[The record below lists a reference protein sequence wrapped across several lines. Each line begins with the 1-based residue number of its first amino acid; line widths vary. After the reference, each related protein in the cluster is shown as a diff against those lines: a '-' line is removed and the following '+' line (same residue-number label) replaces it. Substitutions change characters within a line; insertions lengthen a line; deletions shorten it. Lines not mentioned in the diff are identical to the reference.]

1 MGICCNLGQ
10 HLTAESSLVQLLEGK
25 AFKLHGMT
33 YNDLLNAIVT
43 NRVEQSIFKEHMK
56 EHIIPEFYDEN
67 LAGENKIYYDA
78 IFDAL
83 INNLSEKNN
92 MYVVILFFYPFI
104 NHDKEDVKET
114 FFSIF
119 KFITVTLGFEDVK
132 FWFKK
137 YINFCTVDITQC
149 LLKVS
154 NDSDLINGYDKL
166 ITEKFTDSNVD
177 LFVGE
182 IMDILKRAGFK
193 SSNALTKDMLAKV
206 LEKIDLTSV
215 ESIRAHT
222 MEII

>member
-92 MYVVILFFYPFI
+92 MYVVILFFYPF
-104 NHDKEDVKET
+104 
-114 FFSIF
+114 
-119 KFITVTLGFEDVK
+119 
-132 FWFKK
+132 
-137 YINFCTVDITQC
+137 
-149 LLKVS
+149 
-154 NDSDLINGYDKL
+154 
-166 ITEKFTDSNVD
+166 
-177 LFVGE
+177 
-182 IMDILKRAGFK
+182 R
-193 SSNALTKDMLAKV
+193 
-206 LEKIDLTSV
+206 
-215 ESIRAHT
+215 
-222 MEII
+222 